1 MAEGRDEELTARS
14 SASSPALRAQE
25 EFTPR
30 PWEISGYS
38 DINGHYLHIGA
49 PSSFTVLASM
59 NDTHPAT
66 IANARLIAAAPELY
80 EALKAVNGIIAEA
93 ALEGFR
99 HDVGDWADRLYN
111 SQQATSRALRKATL
125 HSPTPEAPES
135 KEGE

>member
-1 MAEGRDEELTARS
+1 MDKELTAHATGV
-14 SASSPALRAQE
+14 SAALRAQE
-25 EFTPR
+25 EFTPG

-49 PSSFTVLASM
+49 PSSVTVLASM

-80 EALKAVNGIIAEA
+80 KALAAIMNDPRGRGIDPAHRRTA
-93 ALEGFR
+93 YA
-99 HDVGDWADRLYN
+99 
-111 SQQATSRALRKATL
+111 ALRKATF
-125 HSPTPEAPES
+125 PTPEAPES